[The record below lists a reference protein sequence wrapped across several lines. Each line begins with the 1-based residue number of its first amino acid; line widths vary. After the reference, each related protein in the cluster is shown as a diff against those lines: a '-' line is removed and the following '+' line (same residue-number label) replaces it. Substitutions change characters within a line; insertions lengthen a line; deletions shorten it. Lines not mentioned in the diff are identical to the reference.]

1 MIFKHVFITQ
11 KLFQKQNSFN
21 YHIFYCL
28 SYHNLLIIILSGFQN
43 YLCFEI
49 FLPVMLYAHEP

>member
-1 MIFKHVFITQ
+1 MIFKHVFINQ

-28 SYHNLLIIILSGFQN
+28 SYHYLLFIILSSFQN
-43 YLCFEI
+43 YLRFEI
-49 FLPVMLYAHEP
+49 FLPGMLYAHKP